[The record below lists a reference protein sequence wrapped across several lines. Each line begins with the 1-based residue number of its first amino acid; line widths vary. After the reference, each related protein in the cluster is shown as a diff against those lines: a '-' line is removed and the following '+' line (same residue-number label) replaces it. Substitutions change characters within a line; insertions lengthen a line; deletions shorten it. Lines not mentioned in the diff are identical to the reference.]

1 MAIGLIAVPS
11 VACMVLSGL
20 SLARWEYLSTP
31 RIVQRDQPATIL
43 LLAQDVSRFPTHYNH
58 VARGIGPTKTPP
70 ADVERHTLSFD

>member
-1 MAIGLIAVPS
+1 MALDPEASARKCYLMAIGLIAVPS

-43 LLAQDVSRFPTHYNH
+43 LWAIVKFGVQAT
-58 VARGIGPTKTPP
+58 
-70 ADVERHTLSFD
+70 